1 MSRKEG
7 EHMADYQGSTA
18 QVGNSSKGG
27 VKIRTIIMLLLF
39 AFVGGIIL
47 AGWVLNHY
55 SLFAFGKAVT
65 APAPA
70 AAQSLP
76 APATAAP
83 VIPTAATQRVDALEG
98 RMSQINADALAAS
111 GSATRAEGMLVAFAA
126 RRAIDSGAPLGYV
139 EDQLRMR
146 FGGTQPQAV
155 NTILVAS
162 AQPVTL
168 GTLQSELKS
177 LGSSL
182 TMPQGGGVVARVE
195 REFAELFVLRKEG
208 TVSPAPTQKLK
219 RAIAAADAGNIAG
232 AVAEVQTMPGAGLA
246 KDWLT
251 KARNYIAAH
260 KALDIIERSAL
271 MVPVAPQPA
280 TAAPA
285 PLEPS
290 ANPAQ

>member
-1 MSRKEG
+1 
-7 EHMADYQGSTA
+7 MADYQGSTA

-47 AGWVLNHY
+47 AGWALNHY
-55 SLFAFGKAVT
+55 SLFGFGKAAN
-65 APAPA
+65 APAPV
-70 AAQSLP
+70 AAQSSP
-76 APATAAP
+76 AIAAAAPAKP
-83 VIPTAATQRVDALEG
+83 SVATQRVDALEG

-111 GSATRAEGMLVAFAA
+111 GNATRAEGMLVAFAA

-155 NTILVAS
+155 NTILIAS

-168 GTLQSELKS
+168 GTLQSELKT
-177 LGSSL
+177 LGTSL
-182 TMPQGGGVVARVE
+182 TTPKGGGVWAGVE

-208 TVSPAPTQKLK
+208 TLSPAPTQKLK
-219 RAIAAADAGNIAG
+219 RAIAAADAGNVAG
-232 AVAEVQTMPGAGLA
+232 AVAEVQTLPGAALA

-251 KARNYIAAH
+251 KARNYVTARQ
-260 KALDIIERSAL
+260 ALDTIERSAL
-271 MVPVAPQPA
+271 MVPVAPPPA
-280 TAAPA
+280 VATPA
-285 PLEPS
+285 PLESP
-290 ANPAQ
+290 ANPAP